1 MGAIESSIVGL
12 SIILPAHQEAQGI
25 GCVIDDICAC
35 DIGEY
40 EIIVIDDGSEDKTG
54 EIARNHGTKV
64 IRHAHNRGYGAA
76 LKTGIRNAGYDL
88 ILIIDADGT
97 YPCQVIPDLVDH
109 LTDNQYDMVIGA
121 RVGEN
126 VSIPFVRKPAKWFI
140 TRLGQYV
147 AGETILDINSGLRVF
162 KRSIALHFF
171 SALPDGFSF
180 TTTITLGMLINHY
193 KVGYL
198 PINYYARIGKSKINP
213 FRDTINIFRLI
224 FRIALY
230 FAPLKLFMPMSGFV
244 FLLALGWGVFTH
256 FVLGEL
262 ADVSTLVIALA
273 AFQIAMIG
281 LLAELI
287 NHRLPNFYRQEE

>member
-1 MGAIESSIVGL
+1 MDAIKSNIVGL
-12 SIILPAHQEAQGI
+12 SIIIPAHQEAQGI
-25 GCVIDDICAC
+25 GCVIDDICTC
-35 DIGEY
+35 YTGEF
-40 EIIVIDDGSEDKTG
+40 ELIVVDDGSDDETG
-54 EIARNHGTKV
+54 EIARNHGAKV
-64 IRHAHNRGYGAA
+64 IRHDHNRGYGAA

-97 YPCQVIPDLVDH
+97 YPCQVVPDLVNQ
-109 LTDNQYDMVIGA
+109 LTGSQYDMVIGA

-126 VSIPFVRKPAKWFI
+126 VSIPIVRKPAKWFI
-140 TRLGQYV
+140 ARLGQYV
-147 AGETILDINSGLRVF
+147 SGETILDINSGLRVF
-162 KRSIALHFF
+162 KRSIALNFF

-180 TTTITLGMLINHY
+180 TTTITLGMLINNY

-198 PINYYARIGKSKINP
+198 PIDYHARIGKSKINP
-213 FRDTINIFRLI
+213 FRDTINIIRLI

-244 FLLALGWGVFTH
+244 FLTALGWGVFTY

-262 ADVSTLVIALA
+262 ADVSTLIIALA